1 MTIIIDL
8 SKCDVCA
15 ACVNACPAHAIT
27 RKGDT
32 VVIDESLCTLCKRCF
47 DVCPSGAISEEK
59 SAKAVKETLSLVP
72 QNIEIIKAEPV
83 PVSEKQTG
91 SILSWIALRIIPR
104 LLDGLINLIGQ
115 NKNNLDNAHKKK
127 PTNEVF
133 TDYESKRRRHHK
145 RGRSGRT

>member
-8 SKCDVCA
+8 SKCDFCG

-59 SAKAVKETLSLVP
+59 SAEAVKETLSLVP

-83 PVSEKQTG
+83 PVSEKQTSSVLG
-91 SILSWIALRIIPR
+91 GIALKIVPR
-104 LLDGLINLIGQ
+104 LLDVLISFFDQ
-115 NKNNLDNAHKKK
+115 NKNSHNTNKKQPLNDAFADHK
-127 PTNEVF
+127 
-133 TDYESKRRRHHK
+133 SKRRRHHK
-145 RGRSGRT
+145 RGQSGRK

>member
-8 SKCDVCA
+8 SKCDVCG

-59 SAKAVKETLSLVP
+59 SAEAEKETLSLVP
-72 QNIEIIKAEPV
+72 QNIEVIQAEPIPV
-83 PVSEKQTG
+83 PEKQTG
-91 SILSWIALRIIPR
+91 SIMGEIALKIIPR
-104 LLDGLINLIGQ
+104 LLDGLIKLIGQ
-115 NKNNLDNAHKKK
+115 NKNNLDNVHKKK
-127 PTNEVF
+127 PINKVF
-133 TDYESKRRRHHK
+133 TDYESKRHRHHK
-145 RGRSGRT
+145 RGRSGRK